1 MSIWRLV
8 FREIVYRKLPFALGL
23 LSVAVA
29 VGCLAAVW
37 TFLGLYDARTEQ
49 LVAEREGQTVEDMRR
64 LEDDYRK
71 ITKDLG
77 YNLRIFHKDQDAGQ
91 FHRNPFATAY
101 LPDDYADRLARAR
114 VLTVNHLLPILHE
127 YVIWQELG
135 QSVHVVG
142 TRGEIPI
149 VGADKKKPLVEAVPR
164 GKIVVGSDV
173 QKQMGVKPGDSVQ
186 FRGRSF
192 SVKQVHT
199 PRGSD
204 EDITVWLNLADAQ
217 ELLGKKGKINVVLA

>member
-29 VGCLAAVW
+29 VGCLAAWW
-37 TFLGLYDARTEQ
+37 TFLGLYDARTER
-49 LVAEREGQTVEDMRR
+49 LDAEREGQTVEDMRR

-77 YNLRIFHKDQDAGQ
+77 SNLRSFHKDQDAGE
-91 FHRNPFATAY
+91 FHRNHFATHY

-127 YVIWQELG
+127 YVMWEELG
-135 QSVHVVG
+135 QPVHVVG

-164 GKIVVGSDV
+164 GKIVLGSDV
-173 QKQMGVKPGDSVQ
+173 QRQLGVQRDETVRLK
-186 FRGRSF
+186 GRSF
-192 SVKQVHT
+192 TVQRVHA

-204 EDITVWLNLADAQ
+204 EDITVWL
-217 ELLGKKGKINVVLA
+217 